1 MIKGALQSKKANIH
15 KSNNYKSNQIKCWFL
30 RRGENRST
38 RRKTSRSRVEN
49 QQTQPTYDAKS
60 GNRTRATL
68 VEGEC
73 STTAPT
79 LLPQVV
85 ETSVK
90 VTTNSPSQD
99 YTHPDDHNL
108 RTYDMTPGFK
118 PFTILRSFGRPS
130 ERLAN
135 NYISYASN
143 VRRIRQQLWFNHRCK
158 DLGLVPAGLRLK
170 SPLNTKEAIQIVKA
184 TCRRL
189 IRARINDCH
198 RRLNF
203 YNNKLQQR
211 LDKLKQLIPTNL
223 LDTVLVIADKRAD
236 KTEEQHRNQ
245 SQQKLTRLQRTGS
258 GIFLPVL

>member
-1 MIKGALQSKKANIH
+1 MSHDFADD
-15 KSNNYKSNQIKCWFL
+15 
-30 RRGENRST
+30 RR
-38 RRKTSRSRVEN
+38 
-49 QQTQPTYDAKS
+49 Q
-60 GNRTRATL
+60 
-68 VEGEC
+68 
-73 STTAPT
+73 
-79 LLPQVV
+79 
-85 ETSVK
+85 
-90 VTTNSPSQD
+90 
-99 YTHPDDHNL
+99 
-108 RTYDMTPGFK
+108 
-118 PFTILRSFGRPS
+118 S
-130 ERLAN
+130 ERLAD

-158 DLGLVPAGLRLK
+158 DLGLVPTGLRLK

-223 LDTVLVIADKRAD
+223 LDTVLAIADKRAN

-245 SQQKLTRLQRTGS
+245 TQQKLTRLQRTKDKKRHKTDDNWVRNISSCPLDKIETQVLSS
-258 GIFLPVL
+258 GLKHSVTPKHIPTEAIVSSVEAVLSRQRELSESAKDNIRSRIASTNNHPP

>member
-1 MIKGALQSKKANIH
+1 MLLAVKTVKSDWCVSIRLLLVKKSVGLLLVKCLLFVCFVVVVN
-15 KSNNYKSNQIKCWFL
+15 KSF
-30 RRGENRST
+30 
-38 RRKTSRSRVEN
+38 V
-49 QQTQPTYDAKS
+49 
-60 GNRTRATL
+60 
-68 VEGEC
+68 
-73 STTAPT
+73 
-79 LLPQVV
+79 
-85 ETSVK
+85 
-90 VTTNSPSQD
+90 
-99 YTHPDDHNL
+99 
-108 RTYDMTPGFK
+108 
-118 PFTILRSFGRPS
+118 
-130 ERLAN
+130 
-135 NYISYASN
+135 
-143 VRRIRQQLWFNHRCK
+143 CK

-223 LDTVLVIADKRAD
+223 LDTVLAIADKRAD

-245 SQQKLTRLQRTGS
+245 SQQKLTRLQRTKDKKNDTRQTTTGS